1 MATCFQEA
9 LCPGIEVLPAVQMQD
24 KQQAILFFSFLCPSQ
39 ERRKY
44 FHFWWEV
51 IWGQDPAASEGAKAG
66 K

>member
-1 MATCFQEA
+1 MWHQHIMNLKSCTLVLPSMATCFQEA

-44 FHFWWEV
+44 FHFW
-51 IWGQDPAASEGAKAG
+51 
-66 K
+66 